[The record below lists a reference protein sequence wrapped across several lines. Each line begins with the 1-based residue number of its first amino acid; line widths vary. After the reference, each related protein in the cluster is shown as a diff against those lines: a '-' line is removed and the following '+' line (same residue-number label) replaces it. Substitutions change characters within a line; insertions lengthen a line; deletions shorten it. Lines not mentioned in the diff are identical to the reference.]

1 MAAND
6 EMIKVDLVDVQIWR
20 TLLAL
25 ADDSTALA
33 VLSENAEALT
43 ALAENAEALTALAEK
58 ADELL
63 ALLDDEANTEP

>member
-6 EMIKVDLVDVQIWR
+6 EIIKVDLVDAPTWR
-20 TLLAL
+20 ALLAL

-33 VLSENAEALT
+33 TLSENAT
-43 ALAENAEALTALAEK
+43 ALAALAGK

-63 ALLDDEANTEP
+63 ALLDDGTNTEP

>member
-33 VLSENAEALT
+33 VLSENAT
-43 ALAENAEALTALAEK
+43 ALAALAEK
-58 ADELL
+58 ADDLL
-63 ALLDDEANTEP
+63 ALLNETTEP